1 MRVIPA
7 SEFKQKVLKLIDA
20 VAATGEEI
28 VVSKHGRPMVKLVP
42 LQAGEGGR
50 PLQGCLKIV
59 DVNDDLELD
68 EDWEAAGDDRPP
80 QRR

>member
-28 VVSKHGRPMVKLVP
+28 VVSKHGQPMVKLVP
-42 LQAGEGGR
+42 LRAGEGGR

-59 DVNDDLELD
+59 DANDDLELD
-68 EDWEAAGDDRPP
+68 EGWEAAGDDRRP
-80 QRR
+80 QQR